1 MRIEERM
8 VVWNSFR
15 RALSTEDKLALDE
28 AANAVRGRASAGGV
42 MLTPD
47 PLEPMLLSTIVDA
60 FARIRRLE
68 ARLEE
73 LESCNQT

>member
-15 RALSTEDKLALDE
+15 RALCTEDKIALDE
-28 AANAVRGRASAGGV
+28 AANAVRNRASAGG
-42 MLTPD
+42 MMQTPD
-47 PLEPMLLSTIVDA
+47 PLEPMVLSTIVDA

-68 ARLEE
+68 ARIEE
-73 LESCNQT
+73 LETCN